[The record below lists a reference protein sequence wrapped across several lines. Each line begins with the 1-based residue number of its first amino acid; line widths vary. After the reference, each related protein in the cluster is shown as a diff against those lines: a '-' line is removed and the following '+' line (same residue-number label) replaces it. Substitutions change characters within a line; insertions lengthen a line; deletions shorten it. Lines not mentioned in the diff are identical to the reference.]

1 MSNNVTVKH
10 KDNVFCLLYNDKK
23 NLLDLYNALN
33 NSSYTDV
40 DGLTVTTLENGG
52 SYMKYKND
60 ASFVYE

>member
-33 NSSYTDV
+33 NSSYTEDH
-40 DGLTVTTLENGG
+40 
-52 SYMKYKND
+52 ND
-60 ASFVYE
+60 PRTQTSECYNH

>member
-52 SYMKYKND
+52 
-60 ASFVYE
+60 